1 MRELVIHQSGP
12 AASIQDSGRTGCL
25 QLGIPPAGAMDA
37 DALASGQYLL
47 GHSADEAAIE
57 MAYGN
62 LVASPTEPCHIAV
75 TGAAVDLRIDSISA
89 RMHTV
94 LRVEAG
100 QQIQITPGAAGVY
113 SYLHVNGGI
122 DTPETL
128 GSRST
133 SAREGVGG
141 FDGRRLMNG
150 DCLPLGEPNEP
161 PSDRAGD
168 LTHTPP
174 GDLIRLRFVPG
185 FQYALMQPD
194 VIAALCENDFVV
206 TPKANRMG
214 AQLEGSRLDTGIETL
229 LSEATTHG
237 AIQIPPGGQPIV
249 LLNDRQAV
257 GGYPKPGAVI
267 RSDCRRLAQ
276 ARPGQRVRF
285 SLCSPAEADRIS
297 WLEQHYRD
305 TRLS

>member
-1 MRELVIHQSGP
+1 MRQLVIHQAGP
-12 AASIQDSGRTGCL
+12 AASIQDSGRIGSL
-25 QLGIPPAGAMDA
+25 QLGLPPSGAMDA
-37 DALASGQYLL
+37 DALTSGQYLL
-47 GHSADEAAIE
+47 GHRADEAAIE
-57 MAYGN
+57 MAYGA
-62 LVASPTEPCHIAV
+62 LVASPTERCDIAV
-75 TGAAVDLRIDSISA
+75 TGAPARVSIDGISSNLHA
-89 RMHTV
+89 V

-100 QQIQITPGAAGVY
+100 QHIRITPGVTGVY
-113 SYLHVNGGI
+113 SYLHVAGGI
-122 DTPETL
+122 DTPEIL

-141 FDGRRLMNG
+141 LDGRNLRNG
-150 DCLPLGEPNEP
+150 DRLPIGEQTN
-161 PSDRAGD
+161 PSGKRTVD
-168 LTHTPP
+168 LACSPSA
-174 GDLIRLRFVPG
+174 DLISLRFVPG
-185 FQYALMQPD
+185 FQYAAMQPD
-194 VIAALCENDFVV
+194 ATAKLCEEEFVV
-206 TPKANRMG
+206 TSKANRMG
-214 AQLEGSRLDTGIETL
+214 VQLEGNRIYTGIETL

-237 AIQIPPGGQPIV
+237 AIQIPPNGRPVV

-285 SLCSPAEADRIS
+285 SPCSPQEAERIG

>member
-62 LVASPTEPCHIAV
+62 LLASPTEPCHVAV
-75 TGAAVDLRIDSISA
+75 TGAAVDLRIDGICA

-94 LRVEAG
+94 FRVEAG
-100 QQIQITPGAAGVY
+100 QQIQIKPGATGVY
-113 SYLHVNGGI
+113 SYLHVDGGI
-122 DTPETL
+122 DTSAIL

-150 DCLPLGEPNEP
+150 DRLPLGEPTQP
-161 PSDRAGD
+161 PSSRAGD

-174 GDLIRLRFVPG
+174 GDLIKLRFVPG
-185 FQYALMQPD
+185 FQYALMRPD
-194 VIAALCENDFVV
+194 VSAALCEHC
-206 TPKANRMG
+206 
-214 AQLEGSRLDTGIETL
+214 L
-229 LSEATTHG
+229 LYT
-237 AIQIPPGGQPIV
+237 
-249 LLNDRQAV
+249 
-257 GGYPKPGAVI
+257 
-267 RSDCRRLAQ
+267 
-276 ARPGQRVRF
+276 
-285 SLCSPAEADRIS
+285 SPS
-297 WLEQHYRD
+297 PRD
-305 TRLS
+305 

>member
-1 MRELVIHQSGP
+1 MRQLVIHQSGP

-25 QLGIPPAGAMDA
+25 QLGLPPSGAMDVNG
-37 DALASGQYLL
+37 LASGQYLL

-62 LVASPTEPCHIAV
+62 LLASPTEPCQIAV
-75 TGAAVDLRIDSISA
+75 TGATVDLRIDGISA

-100 QQIQITPGAAGVY
+100 QEIHITPGATGVY
-113 SYLHVNGGI
+113 SYLHVGGGI
-122 DTPETL
+122 DTPEIL

-150 DCLPLGEPNEP
+150 DRLPLGKPTQLL
-161 PSDRAGD
+161 SSRTGD
-168 LTHTPP
+168 LTYIPP

-185 FQYALMQPD
+185 FQYASMQPD
-194 VIAALCENDFVV
+194 ATAALCENDFVV

-214 AQLEGSRLDTGIETL
+214 VQLEGSRIDTGIETL

-237 AIQIPPGGQPIV
+237 AIQIPPGGHPIV

-285 SLCSPAEADRIS
+285 SLCSPQEADRIS
-297 WLEQHYRD
+297 WLEQHYQD
-305 TRLS
+305 TRLL